1 MESITK
7 WKARKMDYTN
17 IKTEWENT
25 KISFS
30 KLAEKYNIHY
40 KKIERIAKKENW
52 SRTNPTPPKNPQKNP
67 TQPNILTDEEK
78 ELIAYLEPLI
88 NSPMDRV
95 LINSYLNSYRIF
107 KAIEKDLDLAN
118 IANNETI
125 RMQQLQIERNNLIKL
140 GKDIRELSWRSQNR

>member
-1 MESITK
+1 MESL
-7 WKARKMDYTN
+7 KMDYTK
-17 IKTEWENT
+17 IKTEWESS
-25 KISFS
+25 KISFR

-40 KKIERIAKKENW
+40 KKIERIAKKEQW
-52 SRTNPTPPKNPQKNP
+52 SRTTHQAPKEPTNHQP
-67 TQPNILTDEEK
+67 QPNTLNKEET

-107 KAIEKDLDLAN
+107 KAIEKDLNLED
-118 IANNETI
+118 IAKNETI